1 MNDYDDDELNDHD
14 RILPLL
20 LPLSQFHHHHH
31 HENDRVSNWHDAYAY
46 RDCVYCDHVPIYH
59 RDHENDRVSNLHGA
73 YAYRDC
79 VYCDHVA
86 VYRCDHENGYAWY
99 GYECDRDVR

>member
-1 MNDYDDDELNDHD
+1 LIALCLPLPNQHFNEFDYSAYFSSILLNDYDDDELNDHD

-31 HENDRVSNWHDAYAY
+31 ENDRVSNWH
-46 RDCVYCDHVPIYH
+46 
-59 RDHENDRVSNLHGA
+59 GA
-73 YAYRDC
+73 YAYHDC

-86 VYRCDHENGYAWY
+86 VYRCDHGNGYAWY